1 MPDVIKEWFT
11 VDNLVKVLVAGV
23 IAVGGYL
30 WNDINSQFASL
41 DASVAALEADTVKKS
56 EVDKLEGVI
65 GKVSESAD
73 QVRALAVAEIAAAK
87 TDMRAEFDG
96 RLDRLED
103 ESHDTHLPDERLLGL
118 IGTTAALTSTVGNLN
133 DHVEGLHEGDEV
145 LGDEVTVVKQDIRD
159 IQTELHLLS
168 QGVTAG
174 HPVGV
179 VRPTSNGNI
188 PEAPAIPGVGNQ

>member
-65 GKVSESAD
+65 AGVSQSAD
-73 QVRALAVAEIAAAK
+73 EVRALAVAEITAAK

-96 RLDRLED
+96 RLNRLED
-103 ESHDTHLPDERLLGL
+103 DAHDTHLPDERLLGL
-118 IGTTAALTSTVGNLN
+118 IGTTAALTSTVGNLS

-145 LGDEVTVVKQDIRD
+145 LIR
-159 IQTELHLLS
+159 S
-168 QGVTAG
+168 
-174 HPVGV
+174 
-179 VRPTSNGNI
+179 
-188 PEAPAIPGVGNQ
+188 